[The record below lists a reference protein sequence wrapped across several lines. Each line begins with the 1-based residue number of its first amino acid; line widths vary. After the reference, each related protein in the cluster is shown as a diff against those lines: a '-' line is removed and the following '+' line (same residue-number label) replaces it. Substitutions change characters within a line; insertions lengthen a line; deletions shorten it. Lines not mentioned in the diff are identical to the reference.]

1 MNMKSKSGCG
11 KRLYNLLPLSF
22 ALVAL
27 SLISAGLFAQT
38 NFSGTWAFNQSK
50 SVLGDGPMMSPT
62 TITVTQTT
70 AIISTDVVQ
79 PSFDGS
85 EMKMS
90 NKYTLDGKESANTG
104 MMNSS
109 VKTIVTWSDDKKE
122 MKFANT
128 IVFDMNGEKMEMK
141 SNEAWRLSD
150 DGKTLTVK
158 TAFSSQMG
166 DSNFTLVY
174 DKK

>member
-1 MNMKSKSGCG
+1 MNTKSTLRCG
-11 KRLYNLLPLSF
+11 KS
-22 ALVAL
+22 
-27 SLISAGLFAQT
+27 LFAQT
-38 NFSGTWAFNQSK
+38 NFSGSWAFNQSK
-50 SVLGDGPMMSPT
+50 SVLGEGPMMSPT
-62 TITVTQTT
+62 SMTVTQT
-70 AIISTDVVQ
+70 ADIISTDAVQ

-109 VKTIVTWSDDKKE
+109 VKTKVTWSDDKKE
-122 MKFANT
+122 LRFANA
-128 IVFDMNGEKMEMK
+128 IVFDMNGDKMEIK
-141 SNEAWRLSD
+141 SNDAWRLSD

-158 TAFSSQMG
+158 SVSSSPMG
-166 DSNFTLVY
+166 DSNLTLVY